1 MESVL
6 NFLTQ
11 LAEFVMVCLQNWPWF
26 LLGLASGFFLF
37 RLLSAFLP
45 VKPRQGWRIGLIF
58 FLTIVSGQI
67 IWLGDTNLLFTLL
80 AFVPLLMLASKGDK
94 VGRLAVTVIFFC
106 LIMPVNAV
114 LDTYYA
120 PALAHFEL
128 DNVSKLTDKF
138 IRPGVWGLLYLGTRK
153 HLPEKPPQLSP
164 RFWNLVL
171 LLAAMPFSS
180 LLAVVLLPLLQ
191 SDYIYSDFLLHG
203 LIMNLGVAV
212 LPFIFLTS
220 LALLYAILVLEKH
233 QRLEEA
239 DKLASLRESYY
250 QGLRREERQVRTL
263 RHDLRNHLTALRGL
277 VELGED
283 ERALQYMDQLADS
296 PALRGGKRLCENDA
310 ANAVLSAKA
319 EAMGRSGLT
328 ADFSVS
334 LPKALPLAEVD
345 LCALL
350 GNAADNAMEAAERAE
365 DKTVLLRCRA
375 EKGLFMLRVENAY
388 AGDLSP
394 DLATTKAD
402 KSSHGFGLAGMREIA
417 ERLGGSL
424 ETRAGGGRFQLVV
437 CLPLSL

>member
-1 MESVL
+1 M
-6 NFLTQ
+6 
-11 LAEFVMVCLQNWPWF
+11 
-26 LLGLASGFFLF
+26 LF
-37 RLLSAFLP
+37 RSP
-45 VKPRQGWRIGLIF
+45 KR
-58 FLTIVSGQI
+58 
-67 IWLGDTNLLFTLL
+67 
-80 AFVPLLMLASKGDK
+80 
-94 VGRLAVTVIFFC
+94 
-106 LIMPVNAV
+106 
-114 LDTYYA
+114 
-120 PALAHFEL
+120 
-128 DNVSKLTDKF
+128 
-138 IRPGVWGLLYLGTRK
+138 
-153 HLPEKPPQLSP
+153 PPQLSP

-191 SDYIYSDFLLHG
+191 SDYIYSNALLHG

-220 LALLYAILVLEKH
+220 LALLYAILVLENH

-250 QGLRREERQVRTL
+250 QGLQREERQVRTL

-277 VELGED
+277 VDMGED
-283 ERALQYMDQLADS
+283 GKALQYIDQLVDS

-310 ANAVLSAKA
+310 ASAVLSAKA

-334 LPKALPLAEVD
+334 LPKDLPLAEVD

-350 GNAADNAMEAAERAE
+350 GNAADNAMEAAEEAE
-365 DKTVLLRCRA
+365 DKTVTLRCRA

-388 AGDLSP
+388 AGELAP

-402 KSSHGFGLAGMREIA
+402 RTSHGFGLAGMREIA

-437 CLPLSL
+437 CLPLLP